1 MALSK
6 SLEAE
11 EELGILLPTHHS
23 SLSFCSLHPVAPK
36 FISYLHFQ
44 WCLHARPYAPYTTA
58 LSPFILTH
66 NPHFMGEKVGNETD
80 KESEE

>member
-1 MALSK
+1 MTLSK
-6 SLEAE
+6 SSEAE
-11 EELGILLPTHHS
+11 EELGILLPIYHS

-36 FISYLHFQ
+36 FISYLHFRG
-44 WCLHARPYAPYTTA
+44 CLHARPYAPYLTA

-66 NPHFMGEKVGNETD
+66 NPHFMGEKVENKID